1 MVCTLRGGE
10 LGLRVK
16 KFIPISKTFNSL
28 LSLWSFY
35 YFNRRAATNVHKMHH
50 LSMK

>member
-1 MVCTLRGGE
+1 MVCPLRAGE

-16 KFIPISKTFNSL
+16 KFIHISKTFNSL